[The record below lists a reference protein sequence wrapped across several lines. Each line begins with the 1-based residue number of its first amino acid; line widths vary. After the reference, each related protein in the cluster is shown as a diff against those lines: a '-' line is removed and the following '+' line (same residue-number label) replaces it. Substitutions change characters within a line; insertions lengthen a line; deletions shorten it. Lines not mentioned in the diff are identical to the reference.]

1 MKNISYTVVTAN
13 AQALDIE
20 FPLHPQTQ
28 SEAAVVQIVTEL
40 LTALSNVVGTNR
52 KLCDGDVLQALA
64 MTLAVRARMVNDDA
78 NAVDKLAHE
87 LLESALQA
95 VRESEPYAA
104 SRA

>member
-20 FPLHPQTQ
+20 FPLHPLTQ
-28 SEAAVVQIVTEL
+28 SEDAVTQIVTDL
-40 LTALSNVVGTNR
+40 LSTLSNYVGTNR

-64 MTLAVRARMVNDDA
+64 MTFAVRARMVNDDPVT
-78 NAVDKLAHE
+78 VDKLSHE

-95 VRESEPYAA
+95 VRESKAYAA
-104 SRA
+104 

>member
-1 MKNISYTVVTAN
+1 MKNISYTVVTEN

-28 SEAAVVQIVTEL
+28 SEAAITDMVTDL
-40 LTALSNVVGTNR
+40 LGTLSNYVVTNR
-52 KLCDGDVLQALA
+52 KLSDGDLLQALA
-64 MTLAVRARMVNDDA
+64 MTLAVRARMVKDDPDM
-78 NAVDKLAHE
+78 VDKLSHE

-95 VRESEPYAA
+95 VRESIPYTA